1 MSKTKKRSS
10 RQKNTREKRKLKNY
24 KYKKIKGGNENDK
37 KEDERYCKYVSVYGI
52 LRSCKEMKNLIY
64 LLLEDGIKNFQIPT
78 TPFVLVTH
86 HGDATIPDLSID
98 KSNEILNSPNLI
110 HWFSQNLTKHD
121 NPKLTPIPIG
131 INYHSLYLQEAPNLW
146 WGKGGVETPVEQEKF
161 LETLE
166 KKPFDQREL
175 KVYTNF
181 KHQQHTA
188 KLHNGKQ
195 TKSDRVLALEQI
207 PKDLIV
213 IEESGVKRNKTWEN
227 MVKYAFTA
235 SPLGNG
241 LDCHRTWEIL
251 ASGGIPIVKKST
263 NDPLYKDL
271 PVLIVDEWSDINEN
285 LLKDTINKFKNTKF
299 NMDKVTNKYWVDLI
313 KEKCPK

>member
-1 MSKTKKRSS
+1 MRTRKKGSLR
-10 RQKNTREKRKLKNY
+10 RKKARLQRK
-24 KYKKIKGGNENDK
+24 KGGEQNNK
-37 KEDERYCKYVSVYGI
+37 KDERYCKYISTYGI
-52 LRSCKEMKNLIY
+52 LRSCEGIPNLHYMKTDVGAVN
-64 LLLEDGIKNFQIPT
+64 NFQVPS

-86 HGDATIPDLSID
+86 HGDPTIPDSCIN
-98 KSNEILNSPNLI
+98 KSNEILNSPNLV

-131 INYHSLYLQEAPNLW
+131 INYHSLYLQEEPNLW
-146 WGKGGVETPVEQEKF
+146 WGEGGVETPVEQEKY

-166 KKPFDQREL
+166 KKPFYEREL

-181 KHQQHTA
+181 SHRKHNNN
-188 KLHNGKQ
+188 KLN
-195 TKSDRVLALEQI
+195 KSDRVAALEQI

-213 IEESGVKRNKTWEN
+213 IEESGIKRKKTWEN

-235 SPLGNG
+235 SPLGKG

-271 PVLIVDEWSDINEN
+271 PVLIVNAWSDINKN

-299 NMDKVTNKYWVDLI
+299 NMDKITNKYWVDLI